1 VPRLT
6 SSGRARGRGDLRA
19 RVIIEVPTKMSS
31 QERDLLRKWAELR
44 GETVT
49 SDEGLVAKIKSA
61 FS

>member
-1 VPRLT
+1 
-6 SSGRARGRGDLRA
+6 
-19 RVIIEVPTKMSS
+19 VPTKMSS